1 MLLCTYAFL
10 RARRGYQPSTTHD
23 RERGLMSEIT
33 QERRAPGGGDP
44 QSAREQAKEKVQ
56 EASGEARQQ
65 VSDKAQEVR
74 TQAGEGI
81 RQQLDGRSTQAGE
94 QISSTADALRRV
106 GGQLREEGKSTPA
119 QYAEKAAEPVERLGR
134 YLTEA
139 DGERLLRDAE
149 QFARRRPW
157 VAVVGGATLGFL
169 VARFI
174 KASSTGDGAA
184 SPTDPYARAA
194 LPPAPV
200 GQRGEFHGQSGQ

>member
-1 MLLCTYAFL
+1 
-10 RARRGYQPSTTHD
+10 
-23 RERGLMSEIT
+23 MSDIT
-33 QERRAPGGGDP
+33 QERRARAGGEEQQP
-44 QSAREQAKEKVQ
+44 ATEQAKQKVQ
-56 EASGEARQQ
+56 AATGQVQQQ
-65 VSDKAQEVR
+65 VSEKAQEVR

-106 GGQLREEGKSTPA
+106 GGQLREDGNTTQA
-119 QYAEKAAEPVERLGR
+119 QYAERAAEPVERLGR
-134 YLTEA
+134 YLTET

-174 KASSTGDGAA
+174 KASSIDDGAP
-184 SPTDPYARAA
+184 SPSDPYARAA
-194 LPPAPV
+194 LPPSPV
-200 GQRGEFHGQSGQ
+200 SQRGEFDGQSGQ

>member
-1 MLLCTYAFL
+1 
-10 RARRGYQPSTTHD
+10 
-23 RERGLMSEIT
+23 MSEIT
-33 QERRAPGGGDP
+33 QERRGRAGGEE
-44 QSAREQAKEKVQ
+44 QSATEQAKQKVQ
-56 EASGEARQQ
+56 AATGEVQQQ
-65 VSDKAQEVR
+65 VGEKAQELR

-106 GGQLREEGKSTPA
+106 GGQLREEGNTTPA

-157 VAVVGGATLGFL
+157 VAVLGGATLGFL
-169 VARFI
+169 AARFI
-174 KASSTGDGAA
+174 KASSTGDGAGR
-184 SPTDPYARAA
+184 SSDTYTQAA
-194 LPPAPV
+194 LPAAPV
-200 GQRGEFHGQSGQ
+200 GQKGEFDGPGQ

>member
-1 MLLCTYAFL
+1 
-10 RARRGYQPSTTHD
+10 
-23 RERGLMSEIT
+23 MSEIA
-33 QERRAPGGGDP
+33 QERRAPAGSDE
-44 QSAREQAKEKVQ
+44 QSATEQAKDKLQ
-56 EASGEARQQ
+56 AASGQVQQQ
-65 VSDKAQEVR
+65 VGEKATELR

-106 GGQLREEGKSTPA
+106 GGQLRQEGNTAPA

-157 VAVVGGATLGFL
+157 VAVLGGATLGFF

-174 KASSTGDGAA
+174 KASSTGGGADGARGTYVH
-184 SPTDPYARAA
+184 PA
-194 LPPAPV
+194 LPAAHA
-200 GQRGEFHGQSGQ
+200 GQRSEFDGQSGQ